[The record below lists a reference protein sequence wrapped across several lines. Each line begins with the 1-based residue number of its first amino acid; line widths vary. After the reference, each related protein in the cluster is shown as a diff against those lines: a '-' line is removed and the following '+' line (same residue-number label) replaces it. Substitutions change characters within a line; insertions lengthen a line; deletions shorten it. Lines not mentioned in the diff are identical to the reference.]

1 MLTLIIIVLILMAI
15 CRPRRYRGFGRIT
28 IITARSLDLRW
39 VTREALMVLCAAALL
54 TTALADTE
62 VLAAHLAMVQ
72 DGK

>member
-28 IITARSLDLRW
+28 IITALAVHL
-39 VTREALMVLCAAALL
+39 VL
-54 TTALADTE
+54 ALADTE
-62 VLAAHLAMVQ
+62 VLAAHLALVQ